1 MLGTNE
7 DKHPARLSVLRNK
20 TWMGKKFFR
29 GDDGGIKKQ
38 SNGLFTD
45 GIVRSLEVPNAAQ
58 LANLIAKLKPTD
70 ALCLG
75 VHNADSNTVRASTRI
90 KSARLQDSGI
100 QCIARTKDHFSF
112 PNKEGWL
119 LIDFD
124 DKDLPKPIKDKLC
137 SVGGIYEA
145 LRQLW
150 PELEHGDFLIKPSSS
165 AGVHLPDTEPA
176 AASGFHMFVRIKNA
190 PEIPQ
195 TLKSLHARCWDN
207 GYGYHLISKSGQQ
220 LDRSLIDVSVGSP
233 ERLIFTADP
242 ILSDGILRTPPP
254 VVQQDGAALCTLQLS
269 VRSEWSRLRDIDR
282 QRTSA
287 KALRV
292 REKFMDQQ
300 AERHVREFGGTLSH
314 ARAVVA
320 SRVQGRV
327 LRDADVLDTVSAGM
341 QSVGSI
347 LDTMEQGKILACAD
361 PIEGRSYNPTAAAI
375 LWQSNHKFPVLI
387 SHAHGLQTVYRFERF
402 LSGGRRH
409 G

>member
-1 MLGTNE
+1 MLGTNQ

-29 GDDGGIKKQ
+29 GDDGGIQKH

-58 LANLIAKLKPTD
+58 LANLITKLKPTD

-75 VHNADSNTVRASTRI
+75 VHAADSNTVRASTRS
-90 KSARLQDSGI
+90 KSARIQDSGI
-100 QCIARTKDHFSF
+100 QCIARTKDYFSF
-112 PNKEGWL
+112 HDGPGWL

-124 DKDLPKPIKDKLC
+124 DKDLPQKINERIDAN
-137 SVGGIYEA
+137 GGIYA
-145 LRQLW
+145 VLLQLW

-190 PEIPQ
+190 LTIPQ
-195 TLKSLHARCWDN
+195 TLQALHARCWDT

-254 VVQQDGAALCTLQLS
+254 VMHQDGAVLCNLQLP
-269 VRSEWSRLRDIDR
+269 VRAEWSRLRDIDR

-287 KALRV
+287 EALRV
-292 REKFMDQQ
+292 RAKFIDQQ

-314 ARAVVA
+314 ARNVVA

-327 LRDADVLDTVSAGM
+327 LRDADVLDTASAGM
-341 QSVGSI
+341 RSVGSI
-347 LDTMEQGKILACAD
+347 LDNMAQGKIVACAD

-375 LWQSNHKFPVLI
+375 LWRNNYKFPVLI
-387 SHAHGLQTVYRFERF
+387 SHAHGLKTVYQFERF
-402 LSGGRRH
+402 LSGGQRD

>member
-7 DKHPARLSVLRNK
+7 DKHPTRLSVLRNK

-29 GDDGGIKKQ
+29 GDDGGIQKQ

-58 LANLIAKLKPTD
+58 LAKLTAKLKATD

-75 VHNADSNTVRASTRI
+75 VHNADSNTVRASTRR
-90 KSARLQDSGI
+90 KSARIQDSGI

-112 PNKEGWL
+112 HNGEGWL

-124 DKDLPKPIKDKLC
+124 DKDLPQKINERIDAN
-137 SVGGIYEA
+137 GGIYA
-145 LRQLW
+145 VLLQLW

-190 PEIPQ
+190 RTIANSASASR
-195 TLKSLHARCWDN
+195 TLLGQWLWISPDKQIRPTTRSL
-207 GYGYHLISKSGQQ
+207 
-220 LDRSLIDVSVGSP
+220 LIDVSGQS
-233 ERLIFTADP
+233 ERLIFCGSNTVRRNTAYP
-242 ILSDGILRTPPP
+242 SP
-254 VVQQDGAALCTLQLS
+254 VLHQDGVVLSALKLPL
-269 VRSEWSRLRDIDR
+269 RSEWSRKRDIDR

-287 KALRV
+287 EALRV
-292 REKFMDQQ
+292 RARFMDQQ
-300 AERHVREFGGTLSH
+300 AERQVREFGGTLSH
-314 ARAVVA
+314 ARNVVT

-327 LRDADVLDTVSAGM
+327 LRDADVLDTASAGV

-347 LDTMEQGKILACAD
+347 LDNMAQGKIVACAD

-387 SHAHGLQTVYRFERF
+387 SHAHGLQTVYQFERF
-402 LSGGRRH
+402 LSGGQCH

>member
-1 MLGTNE
+1 MLGTNL

-20 TWMGKKFFR
+20 KWMGKKFFR
-29 GDDGGIKKQ
+29 GGDGGIQKQ

-45 GIVRSLEVPNAAQ
+45 GIVRSLEVLNSVH
-58 LANLIAKLKPTD
+58 LAKLIAQLKPTD

-75 VHNADSNTVRASTRI
+75 IHDAGPRTLRASTRS
-90 KSARLQDSGI
+90 KMARIQDSGI

-112 PNKEGWL
+112 HDGEGWL

-124 DKDLPKPIKDKLC
+124 DKDLPPRINDRIDAN
-137 SVGGIYEA
+137 GGIYA
-145 LRQLW
+145 VLLQLW
-150 PELEHGDFLIKPSSS
+150 PELERGDFLIKPSSS

-176 AASGFHMFVRIKNA
+176 AASGFHMFVRIKDA
-190 PEIPQ
+190 RAIPQ
-195 TLKSLHARCWDN
+195 TLQALHARCWDT
-207 GYGYHLISKSGQQ
+207 GYGYHIISKSGQQ

-254 VVQQDGAALCTLQLS
+254 VVQQDGAALRALKLP

-282 QRTSA
+282 QRTSPE
-287 KALRV
+287 ALQV
-292 REKFMDQQ
+292 RAIFMETQ

-314 ARAVVA
+314 ARSVVA

-327 LRDADVLDTVSAGM
+327 LSDSDVLDTVSAGM
-341 QSVGSI
+341 QLVGSI
-347 LDTMEQGKILACAD
+347 LDTMAQGKIVVCAD

-387 SHAHGLQTVYRFERF
+387 SHAHGLQTVYRFKRF
-402 LSGGRRH
+402 SNGGDRN

>member
-1 MLGTNE
+1 MLGTNL

-20 TWMGKKFFR
+20 KWMGKKFFR
-29 GDDGGIKKQ
+29 GGDGGIQKQ

-45 GIVRSLEVPNAAQ
+45 GIVRSLEVLNSVH
-58 LANLIAKLKPTD
+58 LAKLIAQLKPTD

-75 VHNADSNTVRASTRI
+75 IHDAGPRTLRASTRS
-90 KSARLQDSGI
+90 KMARIQDSGI

-112 PNKEGWL
+112 HDGEGWL

-124 DKDLPKPIKDKLC
+124 VKDLPNLIKDKIHSL
-137 SVGGIYEA
+137 GGIYKV
-145 LRQLW
+145 LQWLW
-150 PELEHGDFLIKPSSS
+150 PELERGDFLIKPSSS
-165 AGVHLPDTEPA
+165 AGIHLPDTEPA
-176 AASGFHMFVRIKNA
+176 AASGFHMFVRIKDA
-190 PEIPQ
+190 RAIPQ
-195 TLKSLHARCWDN
+195 TLQALHARCWET
-207 GYGYHLISKSGQQ
+207 GYGYHIISKSGQQ

-254 VVQQDGAALCTLQLS
+254 VVQQDGAALRALKLPL
-269 VRSEWSRLRDIDR
+269 RSEWPRLRDIDR

-287 KALRV
+287 EALQV
-292 REKFMDQQ
+292 RAIFMETQ

-314 ARAVVA
+314 ARSVVA

-327 LRDADVLDTVSAGM
+327 LSDSDVLDTVSAGM
-341 QSVGSI
+341 QLVGSI
-347 LDTMEQGKILACAD
+347 LDTMAQGKIVVCAD

-387 SHAHGLQTVYRFERF
+387 SHAHGLQTVYRFKRF
-402 LSGGRRH
+402 SNGGDRN

>member
-7 DKHPARLSVLRNK
+7 DKYPARLSVLRNK

-29 GDDGGIKKQ
+29 GDDGGIQKQ

-45 GIVRSLEVPNAAQ
+45 GVVQSLEVPNAAY

-90 KSARLQDSGI
+90 KSARIQDSGI

-112 PNKEGWL
+112 HDGEGWL

-124 DKDLPKPIKDKLC
+124 DKDLPPQINDRIDAN
-137 SVGGIYEA
+137 GGIYA
-145 LRQLW
+145 VLLQLW

-190 PEIPQ
+190 RTIPQ
-195 TLKSLHARCWDN
+195 TLQALHARCWDN
-207 GYGYHLISKSGQQ
+207 GFGYHLISKSGQQ

-254 VVQQDGAALCTLQLS
+254 VVQQDGAALCDLKLPF
-269 VRSEWSRLRDIDR
+269 RSEWLRLRDIDR
-282 QRTSA
+282 QRSSA
-287 KALRV
+287 QALRV
-292 REKFMDQQ
+292 RAKFMDQQ
-300 AERHVREFGGTLSH
+300 ADRHVREFGGTLYH

-347 LDTMEQGKILACAD
+347 LDSMAQGKILACAD
-361 PIEGRSYNPTAAAI
+361 PIEGRSYNPTAAAV
-375 LWQSNHKFPVLI
+375 LWQSNQKFPVLI

-402 LSGGRRH
+402 LSGGQRD

>member
-1 MLGTNE
+1 MLGTNA

-29 GDDGGIKKQ
+29 GNGGGIKKQ

-58 LANLIAKLKPTD
+58 LANIIAKLKPTD

-75 VHNADSNTVRASTRI
+75 VHNAESNTVRASTRR
-90 KSARLQDSGI
+90 KSTRIQDSGI

-112 PNKEGWL
+112 HDGEGWL

-124 DKDLPKPIKDKLC
+124 DKDLPQQINDRIDAN
-137 SVGGIYEA
+137 GGIYA
-145 LRQLW
+145 VLLQLW

-176 AASGFHMFVRIKNA
+176 TASGFHLFVRIKNA
-190 PEIPQ
+190 RTIPQ
-195 TLKSLHARCWDN
+195 TLQALHARCWDN

-254 VVQQDGAALCTLQLS
+254 VVQQDGAVLCTLQLP

-282 QRTSA
+282 QRSSA
-287 KALRV
+287 EALRV
-292 REKFMDQQ
+292 RAKFMDQQ
-300 AERHVREFGGTLSH
+300 AERHVREFGGTLSN
-314 ARAVVA
+314 ARAVVT

-327 LRDADVLDTVSAGM
+327 LRDVDVLDTARAGM

-347 LDTMEQGKILACAD
+347 LDNMAQGKVVACAD

-387 SHAHGLQTVYRFERF
+387 SHAHGLKTVYQFERF
-402 LSGGRRH
+402 LSGGQRD

>member
-20 TWMGKKFFR
+20 TWMGKKFFH

-75 VHNADSNTVRASTRI
+75 VHNANSNTVRASTRS
-90 KSARLQDSGI
+90 KSIRIQDSGI
-100 QCIARTKDHFSF
+100 QCIARTKDYFSF
-112 PNKEGWL
+112 NDGPGWL

-124 DKDLPKPIKDKLC
+124 DKDLPQKINDRIDAN
-137 SVGGIYEA
+137 GGIYA
-145 LRQLW
+145 VLLQLW
-150 PELEHGDFLIKPSSS
+150 PELVNGDFLIRPSSS
-165 AGVHLPDTEPA
+165 AGVHLPNTEPA
-176 AASGFHMFVRIKNA
+176 AASGFHMFVRIKHA
-190 PEIPQ
+190 RAIPQ
-195 TLKSLHARCWDN
+195 TLQALHARCWDN

-254 VVQQDGAALCTLQLS
+254 VVQQDGAALCTLQLP

-282 QRTSA
+282 QRSSA
-287 KALRV
+287 EALRV
-292 REKFMDQQ
+292 RAKFMDQQ
-300 AERHVREFGGTLSH
+300 AERLVREFGGTLSN
-314 ARAVVA
+314 ARALVA
-320 SRVQGRV
+320 SRVQGRL
-327 LRDADVLDTVSAGM
+327 LRDGDVLETVSAGV

-347 LDTMEQGKILACAD
+347 LDNIAQGKILACAD

-375 LWQSNHKFPVLI
+375 LWQYNHKFPVLI
-387 SHAHGLQTVYRFERF
+387 SHAHGLQTVYQFERY
-402 LSGGRRH
+402 LTGGWRH

>member
-7 DKHPARLSVLRNK
+7 DKHPTRLSVLRNK

-29 GDDGGIKKQ
+29 GDDGGIQKQ

-58 LANLIAKLKPTD
+58 LAKLTAKLKATD

-75 VHNADSNTVRASTRI
+75 VHNADSNTVRASTRR
-90 KSARLQDSGI
+90 KSARIQDSGI

-112 PNKEGWL
+112 HNGEGWL

-124 DKDLPKPIKDKLC
+124 DKDLPQKINERIDAN
-137 SVGGIYEA
+137 GGIYA
-145 LRQLW
+145 VLLQLR

-190 PEIPQ
+190 RTIPQ
-195 TLKSLHARCWDN
+195 TLQALHARCWDN

-254 VVQQDGAALCTLQLS
+254 VLHQDGVVLSALKLPL
-269 VRSEWSRLRDIDR
+269 RSEWSRKRDIDR

-287 KALRV
+287 EALRV
-292 REKFMDQQ
+292 RARFMDQQ

-314 ARAVVA
+314 ARNVVT

-327 LRDADVLDTVSAGM
+327 LRDADVLDTASAGV

-347 LDTMEQGKILACAD
+347 LDNMAQGKIVACAD

-387 SHAHGLQTVYRFERF
+387 SHAHGLQTVYQFERF
-402 LSGGRRH
+402 LSGGQCH

>member
-1 MLGTNE
+1 MLATKLE
-7 DKHPARLSVLRNK
+7 KDTASISVLRNK
-20 TWMGKKFFR
+20 CWLGKKFYI
-29 GDDGGIKKQ
+29 GDDGRIHKQ
-38 SNGLFTD
+38 SNGIFTD
-45 GIVRSLEVPNAAQ
+45 GFVKTIEAPTSVY
-58 LANLIAKLKPTD
+58 LAKVVKHLKCTD
-70 ALCLG
+70 ALCIG
-75 VHNADSNTVRASTRI
+75 VQKANTTQARVSTRQRSVLI
-90 KSARLQDSGI
+90 NDMGTP
-100 QCIARTKDHFSF
+100 CITRTKEDFSF

-124 DKDLPKPIKDKLC
+124 DKDLPNPIKDKLC

-190 PEIPQ
+190 RTIPQ
-195 TLKSLHARCWDN
+195 TLQALHARCWDN

-347 LDTMEQGKILACAD
+347 LDTMAQGKILACAD

-375 LWQSNHKFPVLI
+375 LWQSNHKSPVLI

>member
-7 DKHPARLSVLRNK
+7 DKQPARLSVLRNK

-29 GDDGGIKKQ
+29 GDGGGIKKQ

-75 VHNADSNTVRASTRI
+75 VHNADSNTVRASTRSKRVRI
-90 KSARLQDSGI
+90 QDSGI

-112 PNKEGWL
+112 YDGEGWL

-124 DKDLPKPIKDKLC
+124 DKDLPQQITDRID
-137 SVGGIYEA
+137 SNGGIYA
-145 LRQLW
+145 VLLRLW
-150 PELEHGDFLIKPSSS
+150 PELERGDFLIKPSSS

-176 AASGFHMFVRIKNA
+176 AASGFHMFVRIENA
-190 PEIPQ
+190 RAIPQ
-195 TLKSLHARCWDN
+195 SLQALHARCWDN

-254 VVQQDGAALCTLQLS
+254 VMHQDGAVLYNLQLP
-269 VRSEWSRLRDIDR
+269 VRAEWSRLRDIDR

-287 KALRV
+287 EALRV
-292 REKFMDQQ
+292 RAKFMDQQ

-314 ARAVVA
+314 ARAVVT

-327 LRDADVLDTVSAGM
+327 LRDADVLDTASAGM
-341 QSVGSI
+341 RSVGSI
-347 LDTMEQGKILACAD
+347 LDNMAQGKVVACAD

-375 LWQSNHKFPVLI
+375 LWQSNYKFPVLI
-387 SHAHGLQTVYRFERF
+387 SHAHGLKTVYQFERF
-402 LSGGRRH
+402 LSGGQRD

>member
-7 DKHPARLSVLRNK
+7 DKHPTRLSVLRNK

-29 GDDGGIKKQ
+29 GDDGGIQKQ

-58 LANLIAKLKPTD
+58 LAKLTAKLKATD

-75 VHNADSNTVRASTRI
+75 VHNADSNTVRASTRR
-90 KSARLQDSGI
+90 KSARIQDSGI

-112 PNKEGWL
+112 HNGEGWL

-124 DKDLPKPIKDKLC
+124 DKDLPQKINERIDAN
-137 SVGGIYEA
+137 GGIYA
-145 LRQLW
+145 VLLQLW

-190 PEIPQ
+190 RTIPQ
-195 TLKSLHARCWDN
+195 TLQALHARCWDN

-220 LDRSLIDVSVGSP
+220 LDRSLIEVSVGSP

-254 VVQQDGAALCTLQLS
+254 VLHQDGVVLSALKLPL
-269 VRSEWSRLRDIDR
+269 RSEWSRKRDIDR

-287 KALRV
+287 EALRV
-292 REKFMDQQ
+292 RARFMDQQ
-300 AERHVREFGGTLSH
+300 AERQVREFGGTLSH
-314 ARAVVA
+314 ARNVVT

-327 LRDADVLDTVSAGM
+327 LRDADVLDTASAGV

-347 LDTMEQGKILACAD
+347 LDNMAQGKIVACAD

-387 SHAHGLQTVYRFERF
+387 SHAHGLQTVYQFERF
-402 LSGGRRH
+402 LSGGQCH

>member
-7 DKHPARLSVLRNK
+7 DKHPTRLSVLRNK

-29 GDDGGIKKQ
+29 GDDGGIQKQ

-45 GIVRSLEVPNAAQ
+45 GIVRSFEVPNAIQ

-75 VHNADSNTVRASTRI
+75 IHNAGSNTVRASHRSKSVRI
-90 KSARLQDSGI
+90 RDSGI
-100 QCIARTKDHFSF
+100 RCIARTKDHFSF
-112 PNKEGWL
+112 HDGEGWL

-124 DKDLPKPIKDKLC
+124 DKDLPQKINERIDANGWTYAVL
-137 SVGGIYEA
+137 
-145 LRQLW
+145 LQLW

-190 PEIPQ
+190 RTIPQ
-195 TLKSLHARCWDN
+195 TLQALHARCWDN

-254 VVQQDGAALCTLQLS
+254 VLHQDGVVLSALKLPL
-269 VRSEWSRLRDIDR
+269 RSEWSRKRDIDR

-287 KALRV
+287 EALRV
-292 REKFMDQQ
+292 RARFMDQQ
-300 AERHVREFGGTLSH
+300 AERQVREFGGTLSH
-314 ARAVVA
+314 ARNVVT

-327 LRDADVLDTVSAGM
+327 LRDADVLDTASAGV

-347 LDTMEQGKILACAD
+347 LDNMAQGKIVACAD

-387 SHAHGLQTVYRFERF
+387 SHAHGLQTVYQFERF
-402 LSGGRRH
+402 LSGGQCH

>member
-1 MLGTNE
+1 MLGTNL

-20 TWMGKKFFR
+20 KWMGKKFFR
-29 GDDGGIKKQ
+29 GGDGGIQKQ

-58 LANLIAKLKPTD
+58 LANLIANLKPTD

-75 VHNADSNTVRASTRI
+75 VHNADSNTVRASTRS
-90 KSARLQDSGI
+90 KSARIQDSGF

-112 PNKEGWL
+112 HDGEGWL

-124 DKDLPKPIKDKLC
+124 DKDLPLPIKDRIHMD
-137 SVGGIYEA
+137 GGIYKV
-145 LRQLW
+145 LQWLW
-150 PELEHGDFLIKPSSS
+150 PELERGDFVIKPSSS

-176 AASGFHMFVRIKNA
+176 AASGFHMFVRIKDA
-190 PEIPQ
+190 RAIPQ
-195 TLKSLHARCWDN
+195 TLQALHARCWDT
-207 GYGYHLISKSGQQ
+207 GYGYHIISKSGQQ

-254 VVQQDGAALCTLQLS
+254 VVQQDGAALCALKLPL
-269 VRSEWSRLRDIDR
+269 RSEWPRLRDIDR

-287 KALRV
+287 EALQV
-292 REKFMDQQ
+292 RAIFMATQ
-300 AERHVREFGGTLSH
+300 AERYVREFGGTLSH
-314 ARAVVA
+314 ARSVVA

-327 LRDADVLDTVSAGM
+327 LKDADVLDTVSAGM
-341 QSVGSI
+341 QLVGSI
-347 LDTMEQGKILACAD
+347 LDTMAQGKIVVCAD

-387 SHAHGLQTVYRFERF
+387 SHAHGLQTVYRFKRF
-402 LSGGRRH
+402 SNGGDRN

>member
-7 DKHPARLSVLRNK
+7 DKQPARLSVLRNK

-29 GDDGGIKKQ
+29 SDGGGIQKQ

-45 GIVRSLEVPNAAQ
+45 GIVQSLEVPNAAQ
-58 LANLIAKLKPTD
+58 LANLVAKLKPTD

-75 VHNADSNTVRASTRI
+75 VHNANSNTVRASTRR
-90 KSARLQDSGI
+90 KSTRIQDSGN
-100 QCIARTKDHFSF
+100 QCIARTKDHFNF
-112 PNKEGWL
+112 HDGEGWL

-124 DKDLPKPIKDKLC
+124 DKDLPQQINDRIDAN
-137 SVGGIYEA
+137 GGIYA
-145 LRQLW
+145 VLLQLW
-150 PELEHGDFLIKPSSS
+150 PKLENGDFLIRPSSS

-176 AASGFHMFVRIKNA
+176 AASGFHMFVRIKDA
-190 PEIPQ
+190 RAIPQ
-195 TLKSLHARCWDN
+195 TLQALHARCWDT
-207 GYGYHLISKSGQQ
+207 GYGYHIISKSGQQ

-254 VVQQDGAALCTLQLS
+254 VVQQDGAALCALKLPL
-269 VRSEWSRLRDIDR
+269 RSEWPRLRDIDR

-287 KALRV
+287 EALQV
-292 REKFMDQQ
+292 RAIFMATQ
-300 AERHVREFGGTLSH
+300 AERYVREFGGTLSH
-314 ARAVVA
+314 ARSVVA

-327 LRDADVLDTVSAGM
+327 LKDADVLDTVSAGM
-341 QSVGSI
+341 QLVGSI
-347 LDTMEQGKILACAD
+347 LDTMAQGKIVVCAD

-387 SHAHGLQTVYRFERF
+387 SHAHGLQTVYWFKRF
-402 LSGGRRH
+402 SNGGDRN

>member
-7 DKHPARLSVLRNK
+7 DKNAARLSVLRNK

-29 GDDGGIKKQ
+29 GDDGGIQKQ
-38 SNGLFTD
+38 SNGLFTN
-45 GIVRSLEVPNAAQ
+45 GIVRSFDVPNAIQ

-75 VHNADSNTVRASTRI
+75 VHNAGSNTVRASTRS
-90 KSARLQDSGI
+90 KSVRIRDSGI

-112 PNKEGWL
+112 HDGEGWL

-124 DKDLPKPIKDKLC
+124 DKDLPQKINERIDAN
-137 SVGGIYEA
+137 GGTYA
-145 LRQLW
+145 VLLQLW
-150 PELEHGDFLIKPSSS
+150 PELVNGDFLIKPSSS
-165 AGVHLPDTEPA
+165 AGVHSPDTEPA
-176 AASGFHMFVRIKNA
+176 IASGFHMFVRIKNA
-190 PEIPQ
+190 RAIPQ
-195 TLKSLHARCWDN
+195 TLQALHALCWDT

-242 ILSDGILRTPPP
+242 ILGEGILRTPPP
-254 VVQQDGAALCTLQLS
+254 MVQQDGIALSALKMPLS
-269 VRSEWSRLRDIDR
+269 SEWSRLRDIDR
-282 QRTSA
+282 QRSSA
-287 KALRV
+287 EALRV
-292 REKFMDQQ
+292 RLKFMDQQ

-314 ARAVVA
+314 ARAVVT

-347 LDTMEQGKILACAD
+347 LDTMAQGKILACAD

-375 LWQSNHKFPVLI
+375 LWQSNQKFPVLI

-402 LSGGRRH
+402 LSGGQLH

>member
-7 DKHPARLSVLRNK
+7 DKYPAHLSVLRNK

-29 GDDGGIKKQ
+29 GVDGGIQKQ

-45 GIVRSLEVPNAAQ
+45 GIVRSLEVPNAEQ

-75 VHNADSNTVRASTRI
+75 VHNANSNTVRASTRS
-90 KSARLQDSGI
+90 KSARIQDSGI

-112 PNKEGWL
+112 HDGEGWL

-124 DKDLPKPIKDKLC
+124 DKDLPPQINDRID
-137 SVGGIYEA
+137 SNGGIYA
-145 LRQLW
+145 VLLQLW

-176 AASGFHMFVRIKNA
+176 AVSGFHMFVRIKNA
-190 PEIPQ
+190 RAIPQ
-195 TLKSLHARCWDN
+195 TLQALHARCWDN
-207 GYGYHLISKSGQQ
+207 GFGYHLISKSGQQ

-233 ERLIFTADP
+233 ERLIFTANP
-242 ILSDGILRTPPP
+242 ILSDGILRIPPP
-254 VVQQDGAALCTLQLS
+254 VVQQNGTALCTLQLP

-287 KALRV
+287 EALRV
-292 REKFMDQQ
+292 RAKFMEQQ
-300 AERHVREFGGTLSH
+300 AERHVREFGGTLSQ
-314 ARAVVA
+314 ARRVVA
-320 SRVQGRV
+320 SRVQGRI
-327 LRDADVLDTVSAGM
+327 LSDADVLDTVSAGM

-347 LDTMEQGKILACAD
+347 LDAMVQGKILACAD

-375 LWQSNHKFPVLI
+375 LWHSNHKFPVLI
-387 SHAHGLQTVYRFERF
+387 SHAHGLQTVYQFERF
-402 LSGGRRH
+402 LSGGQRH

>member
-1 MLGTNE
+1 MLGTNL

-20 TWMGKKFFR
+20 KWMGKKFFR
-29 GDDGGIKKQ
+29 GGDGGIQKQ

-45 GIVRSLEVPNAAQ
+45 GIVRSLEVLNSVH
-58 LANLIAKLKPTD
+58 LAKLIAQLKPTD

-75 VHNADSNTVRASTRI
+75 IHDAGPRTLRASTRS
-90 KSARLQDSGI
+90 KMARIQDSGI

-112 PNKEGWL
+112 HDGEGWL

-124 DKDLPKPIKDKLC
+124 DKDLPPQINDRIDAN
-137 SVGGIYEA
+137 GGIYEV
-145 LRQLW
+145 LLQLW

-176 AASGFHMFVRIKNA
+176 AASGFHMFVRIKDA
-190 PEIPQ
+190 RAIPQ
-195 TLKSLHARCWDN
+195 TLQALHARCWET
-207 GYGYHLISKSGQQ
+207 GYGYHIISKSGQQ

-254 VVQQDGAALCTLQLS
+254 VVQQDGAALRALKLPL
-269 VRSEWSRLRDIDR
+269 RSEWPRLRDIDR

-287 KALRV
+287 EALQV
-292 REKFMDQQ
+292 RAIFMETQ

-314 ARAVVA
+314 ARSVVA

-327 LRDADVLDTVSAGM
+327 LSDSDVLDTVSAGM
-341 QSVGSI
+341 QLVGSI
-347 LDTMEQGKILACAD
+347 LDTMAQGKIVVCAD

-387 SHAHGLQTVYRFERF
+387 SHAHGLQTVYRFKRF
-402 LSGGRRH
+402 SNGGDRN

>member
-1 MLGTNE
+1 MLETNE
-7 DKHPARLSVLRNK
+7 DKLPARLSVLTNK

-45 GIVRSLEVPNAAQ
+45 GIVQSLEVPNAAQ

-75 VHNADSNTVRASTRI
+75 VHNADSNTVRASTRS
-90 KSARLQDSGI
+90 KSARIQHSGI

-112 PNKEGWL
+112 HDGEGWL

-124 DKDLPKPIKDKLC
+124 DKDLPQKINDRIDAN
-137 SVGGIYEA
+137 GEIYA
-145 LRQLW
+145 VLLQLW
-150 PELEHGDFLIKPSSS
+150 PELERGDFLIKPSSS

-176 AASGFHMFVRIKNA
+176 AANGFHMFVRIKNA
-190 PEIPQ
+190 RAIPQ
-195 TLKSLHARCWDN
+195 TLQALHARCWDN

-254 VVQQDGAALCTLQLS
+254 VVQQDGAALCTLQLP

-282 QRTSA
+282 QRSSA
-287 KALRV
+287 EALRV
-292 REKFMDQQ
+292 RAKFMDQQ
-300 AERHVREFGGTLSH
+300 AERLVREFGGTLSH

-327 LRDADVLDTVSAGM
+327 LRDADVLDTVSTGM
-341 QSVGSI
+341 QLVGSI
-347 LDTMEQGKILACAD
+347 LDTMAQGKILACAD

-387 SHAHGLQTVYRFERF
+387 SHAHGLKTVYQFERF
-402 LSGGRRH
+402 LSGDRRH